1 MQEMSIQSVAQL
13 LSVARRAS
21 QEAARQY
28 TNLADDMRD
37 YDNEDSAATFDRL
50 AGLEAE
56 HEQLMLAWAKVEDIQ
71 LDPGAVLAQ
80 WEDPNVGAE
89 YDAPAKDPICSTPY
103 RVLAYAGHNEEHSF
117 RFFTHVA
124 ANTEDD
130 TVREYAEVLAQEE
143 LEHAAVVK
151 SMRRRAWHAAR
162 LAHPEEPV
170 IKPGMIE
177 SMVDFLAIAA
187 NLERCVRANLAAL
200 LDDYPRLD
208 QVLAHSENIR
218 RDIEAL
224 GKSYDTSSDSAADTI
239 DSIEAYGRTI
249 KALSGDKKGL
259 LRRLYSDSDRC
270 SMYYDTLVTRTRDEA
285 VMLQAQSLT
294 ISALERID
302 LLREVMGRKL

>member
-1 MQEMSIQSVAQL
+1 MQKINIQSIAQL

-37 YDNEDSAATFDRL
+37 YDSDSSAVTFDRL
-50 AGLEAE
+50 AGLETE
-56 HEQLMLAWAKVEDIQ
+56 HEQLILAWAKTENIR
-71 LDPGAVLAQ
+71 LDPDIMPAQ

-89 YDAPAKDPICSTPY
+89 YDIPAKDPIRSTPY
-103 RVLAYAGHNEEHSF
+103 RVLAYAAHNEEHSF

-143 LEHAAVVK
+143 LGHAAVVK
-151 SMRRRAWHAAR
+151 SMRRRAWHAAC
-162 LAHPEEPV
+162 LAHPEEPG
-170 IKPGMIE
+170 IKPDTVE

-187 NLERCVRANLAAL
+187 SLERCVRANLAAL

-224 GKSYDTSSDSAADTI
+224 GKSYDSSSDSTADTI
-239 DSIEAYGRTI
+239 DSIEAYGGTI
-249 KALSGDKKGL
+249 KALSGDKEGL

-270 SMYYDTLVTRTRDEA
+270 SMYYDTLVTSTRDEA

-294 ISALERID
+294 TSALERID
-302 LLREVMGRKL
+302 LLREIMGRKL